1 MKKVVIAIIAV
12 LLVIGVA
19 GFIVLRPGSVSKGL
33 IYPDGPD
40 VQVNT
45 GSGWLPATDEM
56 ELRVG
61 SAIKTGADTATVV
74 LLEGEIVQ
82 LQANSQ
88 ITLEQI
94 TSKAIKISV
103 QAGETLNKVTKLSGI
118 KSYTV
123 ESPSTVATVRGT
135 TFFYS
140 DNEVTVEDGEVTYG
154 PSSNPNQVGVKAGKK
169 SNKNGFSVIDLDEKD
184 RAKFERFREKQINAL
199 KRVRDREMKKH
210 QTALKIADAQGYNEG
225 KRQELI
231 KQVDED
237 PAPSEDKA
245 YGQVPLPLKGTA
257 ERTYRLT
264 KEIKKVR
271 AARQN
276 NAGGNA
282 GTQTGTP
289 SAGTLAQDTCKSPNG
304 CRTYDAE
311 CGGRGSERLFVDGT
325 YQRCVDATKAAVEGI
340 QYCGR
345 TPLAQ
350 GDRAC
355 NYMTNDPREKSS
367 CICPSH
373 Q

>member
-1 MKKVVIAIIAV
+1 MKKVIIALIAV
-12 LLVIGVA
+12 LLFASIA
-19 GFIVLRPGSVSKGL
+19 GFLILRPGSVSKGI

-45 GSGWLPATDEM
+45 GSGWQTATDEM
-56 ELRVG
+56 ELSVG

-82 LQANSQ
+82 LESNSQ
-88 ITLEQI
+88 ITLEEI
-94 TSKAIKISV
+94 TARAIKISV

-118 KSYTV
+118 KSYTI
-123 ESPSTVATVRGT
+123 ESPNTVATVRGT

-140 DNEVTVEDGEVTYG
+140 DNEVTVEDGEVSYG
-154 PSSNPNQVGVKAGKK
+154 PTANPNQVGVKAGKK
-169 SNKNGFSVIDLDEKD
+169 SNKNGFSLIDLDEKD

-199 KRVRDREMKKH
+199 KRVRDREMRKH
-210 QTALKIADAQGYNEG
+210 TTVLKFADAQGYNEA
-225 KRQELI
+225 KRQEKL
-231 KQVDED
+231 KAVDED
-237 PAPSEDKA
+237 PTPSEDKVYA
-245 YGQVPLPLKGTA
+245 QVPSYLKGTA

-264 KEIKKVR
+264 KEIKKVKN
-271 AARQN
+271 ARQ
-276 NAGGNA
+276 AGGNTGIVTP
-282 GTQTGTP
+282 GTAAQT
-289 SAGTLAQDTCKSPNG
+289 TCANPNG

-311 CGGRGSERLFVDGT
+311 CGGKGSERLFADGV
-325 YQRCVDATKAAVEGI
+325 YQKCVDATKAAVDGI

-345 TPLAQ
+345 SPIAQ

-367 CICPSH
+367 CICPAH